1 MDAASIFG
9 PGGVLERAVPGFR
22 HRPQQAEFAEAVR
35 EAIAAR
41 GVLIAEAGTG
51 TGKTFAYLVPALLSG
66 GRVIVST
73 GTKTLQ
79 DQLYHRDL
87 PRIRQALGS
96 TVDLALLKGRANYV
110 CLHHLE
116 AAAAQGTFAARDEA
130 LDLQKIRRF
139 AASTMTG
146 DKNDCADV
154 AESSGAWA
162 YATSTR
168 ENCLGSACKHYQDCF
183 VMKARKRAGEA
194 DVVVVNHHLFFADV
208 VLRDEGAAD
217 LLPAANTVIFDEA
230 HHLPDLARLFFG
242 ESLSTTQLLELARDV
257 RMAEAQHAPEG
268 SSLGDAGIALEKA
281 ARDLR
286 LALGPAAGRTSL
298 AALRDRAAFDGA
310 LDGLAG
316 ALGEASVRLASQE
329 ERAEEIRSC
338 RLRADQCLARVA
350 EWREAGARPREDD
363 PDAGSPDVVRWIE
376 AYAHSAVLYATPLD
390 VGRIF
395 NAQIDAGERAWIFT
409 SATLSVDGDFR
420 HYQGEMGLA
429 DAKTLSWPSPYDYAN
444 QALLY
449 VPEGLPDPNS
459 EGYVNAVIDAAWP
472 VVRAA
477 RGHSFLLFTSLRA
490 MERGHSLLAA
500 RLAAEGL
507 GWPLLLQGRA
517 SKSELLERF
526 RRSPN
531 AVLVGSQSFW
541 EGVDVKGEQ
550 LSVVVIDRLPFN
562 PPDDPVLAA
571 CIERI
576 NRAGG
581 NAFMDY
587 QLPRAVISLKQGA
600 GRLIRD
606 EADRGALVIC
616 DPRLV
621 DKPYGKRIWRA
632 LPPFRRTRRL
642 ADVEAFFAERRGTPA
657 APSAAAR
664 ERTSSPQGTS

>member
-1 MDAASIFG
+1 MDVAPIFA
-9 PGGVLERAVPGFR
+9 PGGPLEKAVAGFR
-22 HRPQQAEFAEAVR
+22 HRTQQVEFAQAVL
-35 EAIAAR
+35 EAIESS

-51 TGKTFAYLVPALLSG
+51 TGKTFAYLVPALLAG

-79 DQLYHRDL
+79 DQLFQRDL
-87 PRIRQALGS
+87 PRVRQVLGVS
-96 TVDLALLKGRANYV
+96 VDVALLKGRANYV

-116 AAAAQGTFAARDEA
+116 TAASQGTFAAREDA
-130 LDLQKIRRF
+130 AHLQKIKRF
-139 AASTMTG
+139 AATTMSG
-146 DKNDCADV
+146 DKSECADV
-154 AESSGAWA
+154 PESSAAWA
-162 YATSTR
+162 QATSTR
-168 ENCLGSACKHYQDCF
+168 ENCLGSGCSHYQECF
-183 VMKARKRAGEA
+183 VMKARKRASEA
-194 DVVVVNHHLFFADV
+194 DVIVVNHHLFFADV

-242 ESLSTTQLLELARDV
+242 ESLSTTQLLELARDA
-257 RMAEAQHAPEG
+257 RLAEAQHARESTG
-268 SSLGDAGIALEKA
+268 MGDAALGVEKA

-286 LALGPAAGRTSL
+286 LSLGPAMGRTTL
-298 AALRDRAAFDGA
+298 NAIKGRPAFDAALDA
-310 LDGLAG
+310 LAKELAV
-316 ALGEASVRLASQE
+316 LVERLSAQE
-329 ERAEEIRSC
+329 ERAEEIRNC
-338 RLRADQCLARVA
+338 RVRADDCVARIA
-350 EWREAGARPREDD
+350 EWREADARPKED
-363 PDAGSPDVVRWIE
+363 AFGETQGADVVRWVE
-376 AYAHSAVLYATPLD
+376 AYSQSAVLYVTPLD

-395 NAQIDAGERAWIFT
+395 RERISGAKRAWIFT
-409 SATLSVDGDFR
+409 SATLSVNGDFK
-420 HYQGEMGLA
+420 HFQAEMGLA
-429 DAKTLSWPSPYDYAN
+429 EAQTRSWASPYDFAN

-459 EGYVNAVIDAAWP
+459 ERYVDAVIEAAWP
-472 VVRAA
+472 VVRASG
-477 RGHSFLLFTSLRA
+477 GHAFLLFTSLRA
-490 MERGHSLLAA
+490 MNLGYELLAA
-500 RLAAEGL
+500 RLRAEGL
-507 GWPLLLQGRA
+507 EWPLLLQGSGA
-517 SKSELLERF
+517 KNELLERF

-531 AVLVGSQSFW
+531 AILVGSQSFW

-587 QLPRAVISLKQGA
+587 QLPRAVIALKQGA

-606 EADRGALVIC
+606 ETDRGALVIC

-632 LPPFRRTRRL
+632 LPPFRRTRNL
-642 ADVEAFFAERRGTPA
+642 ADVEAFFGARPAAAPAVNVPARTSIPRGT
-657 APSAAAR
+657 
-664 ERTSSPQGTS
+664 T